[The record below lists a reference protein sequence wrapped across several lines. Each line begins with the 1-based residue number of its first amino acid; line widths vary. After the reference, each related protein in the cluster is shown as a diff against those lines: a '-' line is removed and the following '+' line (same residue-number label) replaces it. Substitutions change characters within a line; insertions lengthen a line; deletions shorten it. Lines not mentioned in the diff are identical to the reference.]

1 MSSAPK
7 KRKIRPAE
15 IGNKMKRQQ
24 MYKKEKN
31 AKKKIKIEKKQRAKK
46 LKEELGDNAPPKQ
59 EPKSLDKMREV
70 DITMVGKEDEEVFA
84 DINEDEF
91 APYYRNEKQAKI
103 MITTRPR
110 PSKNLF
116 AFIQDLLNLF
126 PKCYY
131 YPRKKF
137 SLKQIVEFSEK
148 KSFTHIMVINEKD
161 KQCNAMIVT
170 HLPYGPTACF
180 KVTNIVNG
188 GTISGHGRVTE
199 HRPEVVLNNFNT
211 RLGLRVGRLFG
222 SMFPH
227 EPEFVGRQV
236 ATFHNQRDF
245 IFVRYHRYMFEERR
259 ARPNKT
265 QIVGKDGKTAVQVV
279 TQELGPRFTL
289 KLKWLQ
295 AGTFDTKE
303 GEFEWIHKANEHGKN
318 DRRRFFL

>member
-126 PKCYY
+126 PKCY
-131 YPRKKF
+131 
-137 SLKQIVEFSEK
+137 
-148 KSFTHIMVINEKD
+148 
-161 KQCNAMIVT
+161 
-170 HLPYGPTACF
+170 
-180 KVTNIVNG
+180 
-188 GTISGHGRVTE
+188 
-199 HRPEVVLNNFNT
+199 
-211 RLGLRVGRLFG
+211 
-222 SMFPH
+222 
-227 EPEFVGRQV
+227 
-236 ATFHNQRDF
+236 
-245 IFVRYHRYMFEERR
+245 
-259 ARPNKT
+259 
-265 QIVGKDGKTAVQVV
+265 
-279 TQELGPRFTL
+279 
-289 KLKWLQ
+289 
-295 AGTFDTKE
+295 
-303 GEFEWIHKANEHGKN
+303 
-318 DRRRFFL
+318 

>member
-1 MSSAPK
+1 MASLAR
-7 KRKIRPAE
+7 KRLRPAE

-24 MYKKEKN
+24 MYAKQKKQKSLLKQENKKRKKKE
-31 AKKKIKIEKKQRAKK
+31 R
-46 LKEELGDNAPPKQ
+46 EELGDNAPPKQ
-59 EPKSLDKMREV
+59 EPKSLDKMREE
-70 DITMVGKEDEEVFA
+70 DITMLQPDDDEVFA

-110 PSKNLF
+110 PSKF
-116 AFIQDLLNLF
+116 VFTFIQDLLELF
-126 PKCYY
+126 PRCFY
-131 YPRKKF
+131 YPRKTF

-148 KSFTHIMVINEKD
+148 KNFTHIIVLNEKD
-161 KQCNAMIVT
+161 KVCNQMIVT
-170 HLPYGPTACF
+170 HLPYGPTAHY
-180 KVTNIVNG
+180 KVTNIVNSCS
-188 GTISGHGRVTE
+188 IAGHGRADL
-199 HRPEVVLNNFNT
+199 HKPEVVLNNFNT

-227 EPEFVGRQV
+227 EPEFRGRQV

-245 IFVRYHRYMFEERR
+245 IFVRYHRYMFEEKK

-265 QIVGKDGKTAVQVV
+265 QIVGEDGKTAVMVA

-303 GEFEWIHKANEHGKN
+303 GEFEWIHKQHEHGKN
-318 DRRRFFL
+318 DRKRFYL